1 MKLLVMLPLRTV
13 SEANTHGHWRTKAKR
28 VKMQRTTARM
38 MLTLDK
44 RWCAKQNHFD
54 VRLTRIAPKKL
65 DSDNLAISNKAI
77 RDGIADAIGID
88 DGSSKFSWEYRQ
100 ETGRPKEYAV
110 KVEITIE

>member
-13 SEANTHGHWRTKAKR
+13 SEANVKEHWARRSKR
-28 VKMQRTTARM
+28 VKMQRLTAKM

-44 RWCAKQNHFD
+44 RWCAKQNSFA
-54 VRLTRIAPKKL
+54 VRITRIAPKKL

-88 DGSSKFSWEYRQ
+88 DGSPKFTWQYEQ
-100 ETGRPKEYAV
+100 ESGAPKFYAV
-110 KVEITIE
+110 RVEINIA

>member
-88 DGSSKFSWEYRQ
+88 DGSDKFSWEYRQ
-100 ETGRPKEYAV
+100 ESGRPKEYAV
-110 KVEITIE
+110 KVEITIA